1 MKVWVTADWQL
12 PLDQVGAAARRAEAL
27 GADCVAVAD
36 NMHDGPLAAFAALQ
50 ATSRIDV
57 ATMGLVCFA
66 RSPMVT
72 AVQAWDLQAVS
83 KGRFRLGLSP
93 LVAPI
98 MIQKYGVP
106 WYPAATRMREYIGAL
121 RAIFECWRNDV
132 PLDFRGTYYQLTRQA
147 SYNRPQRIDHPDPS
161 IHIGAIGPKMT
172 ELAGEVSD
180 GIMTHVTNSS
190 ALFVRELLWPSLRTG
205 AARKGRDP
213 ASVSVMVC
221 PPLAVGTTGEEIAHR
236 RETWR
241 SLLATLLSTPNYWP
255 TLELL
260 GRRDLGER
268 LKRLIR
274 DGGWD
279 QLAPLID
286 DSLLDHFVL
295 ACDYQSLPTCL
306 LEHYRGLATTICLPL
321 PADPRDDPAIRAAI
335 ARLKSDAG

>member
-1 MKVWVTADWQL
+1 MKVWITADWQL
-12 PLDQVGAAARRAEAL
+12 PLGQVGAAAKRAEAL

-72 AVQAWDLQAVS
+72 AVQAWDLQAAS
-83 KGRFRLGLSP
+83 GGRFRLGLSP

-121 RAIFECWRNDV
+121 HAIFACWRNDV
-132 PLDFRGTYYQLTRQA
+132 PLDFRGSYYQLTRQA
-147 SYNRPQRIDHPDPS
+147 SYNRPQRIDHPDPP

-190 ALFVRELLWPSLRTG
+190 ALFVRERLWPSLRKG
-205 AARKGRDP
+205 AAKQARDP
-213 ASVSVMVC
+213 AAVAVMVC
-221 PPLAVGTTGEEIAHR
+221 PPLAVGTTREEIARR
-236 RETWR
+236 RESWR
-241 SLLATLLSTPNYWP
+241 TLLATLLSTPNYWP

-260 GRRDLGER
+260 GRQELGER
-268 LKRLIR
+268 LRHLIR
-274 DGGWD
+274 EGRWD
-279 QLAPLID
+279 QLASLVD
-286 DSLLDHFVL
+286 DRLLDHFVL
-295 ACDYQSLPTCL
+295 ACDYQTLPALL
-306 LEHYRGLATTICLPL
+306 LEQYRGLATTICLAL
-321 PADPRDDPAIRAAI
+321 PPDAKDDAAI
-335 ARLKSDAG
+335 GEAVARIKAAAG